1 MDLCY
6 LYIGKNSQF
15 ICNFCT
21 GAQPMDLNQDIASI
35 FEQIKNLFDTETV
48 VGQPIEIGN
57 ITLIPLISISFGS
70 ANGSGRLS
78 RFKKANTGGG
88 AGAVGK
94 ITPAAIVAVKD
105 NELSVYSLTGKGLLD
120 KLDDLMPLISTSLNA
135 DKTVS
140 SSAST
145 PE

>member
-1 MDLCY
+1 
-6 LYIGKNSQF
+6 
-15 ICNFCT
+15 
-21 GAQPMDLNQDIASI
+21 MDLNQDIASI